1 MNSKCKC
8 GMEIPSVRISMGYQ
22 TCVKCSTVES
32 YGCIDIVYHKTGNTV
47 QVVDK
52 STSVEINKLSRRTG
66 FGVMRGMKSGSA
78 STLPKTKIS
87 NSPVG
92 VDPFAGKEKLLNEWG
107 EKAMIKYELYGAVDT
122 LKYIEQQ
129 VKRKEI
135 PEYIAMKI
143 KRVIEGLEV
152 EKLKSTAP
160 TKKINYGAV
169 NAQINTVP
177 QSEIDW
183 IFKNYKK

>member
-1 MNSKCKC
+1 
-8 GMEIPSVRISMGYQ
+8 MEIPSVRISMGYQ

-52 STSVEINKLSRRTG
+52 STSAEINKLSKRAG
-66 FGVMRGMKSGSA
+66 FGVMRGMKSGAA

-92 VDPFAGKEKLLNEWG
+92 VDPFVGKEKLLNEWG
-107 EKAMIKYELYGAVDT
+107 EKAMIKYELYGAET
-122 LKYIEQQ
+122 ALTFIETQ

-135 PEYIAMKI
+135 PEYVGSKI
-143 KRVIEGLEV
+143 KRVIEGIELEKAASNATPNKV
-152 EKLKSTAP
+152 NYAVGTKQVKL
-160 TKKINYGAV
+160 
-169 NAQINTVP
+169 QQ

-183 IFKNYKK
+183 IFKNYNK